1 MRALTRALADMDVI
15 WPAFSWVERVC
26 SYSNP
31 GDLPSWGRLDE
42 AMRRFRLKDGG
53 VVTAPTQHLQM
64 DHSTASETVCTSS
77 SLSGAQPERYKR
89 NARWQ
94 SQLEIVKCRFQ
105 QLHSK
110 LRTNV
115 VTKPQ
120 TEKQAEKEHS
130 VTASFQTSIS
140 CAFFSHVRFALF
152 YFDVLA
158 IFAGDRMANSLHT
171 LYTTHTSVHN
181 GVCAHVQRVNNI
193 HLRCFIQDEC
203 CHEVK
208 ALSLK
213 NNWKI
218 WKASKNF
225 PAGVLPTW
233 RKPTKL
239 SSNKSPL
246 SNFNFVC

>member
-1 MRALTRALADMDVI
+1 MQFQNI
-15 WPAFSWVERVC
+15 
-26 SYSNP
+26 
-31 GDLPSWGRLDE
+31 LPRTNLSKT
-42 AMRRFRLKDGG
+42 FLKM
-53 VVTAPTQHLQM
+53 VAPTFTTIGPQTSLKGTYRWLLIRLEEMLHDGSNTEINEMILYCVLAISESRVRQRWVKTNKNNHLLPPPS
-64 DHSTASETVCTSS
+64 HPFVGG
-77 SLSGAQPERYKR
+77 GAQPERYKR

-152 YFDVLA
+152 YVDVLA

-193 HLRCFIQDEC
+193 HLSCFI
-203 CHEVK
+203 
-208 ALSLK
+208 
-213 NNWKI
+213 
-218 WKASKNF
+218 
-225 PAGVLPTW
+225 
-233 RKPTKL
+233 
-239 SSNKSPL
+239 
-246 SNFNFVC
+246 